1 MAFDLIHRHNENATA
16 LTMAQ
21 LHEQCPA
28 AFSEHAAPDTSD
40 RYGFVS
46 TANAIEIL
54 LDHGFEPVRA
64 IQKPSRK
71 NESVLYN
78 DHMISF
84 NAPRLYDGAG
94 ERGELILYN
103 SHNARSSLKLF
114 AGAFR
119 FVCSNGIVA
128 GDGFQAKLRHSKLTA
143 NNFDTL
149 VKEQA
154 QTLPRLLDRIENLK
168 AQKWERE
175 QVLNFAYNAAALRWE
190 LDPNESHMG
199 REYIGDLKGAFATQ
213 ATLRDINTPRRYDDQ
228 GADAWRVFNRAQE
241 SLIRGGVRIRSYTD
255 KNPHGKTR
263 SAKGIAALSESV
275 RVNRKLWDLANA
287 MA

>member
-1 MAFDLIHRHNENATA
+1 MAFDLIHRHDENATA
-16 LTMAQ
+16 LTMVELQ
-21 LHEQCPA
+21 EQCPA
-28 AFSEHAAPDTSD
+28 AFSETAAPETSD

-46 TANAIEIL
+46 TASAINIL

-64 IQKPSRK
+64 IQKPSR
-71 NESVLYN
+71 NNQSIMFN

-84 NAPRLYDGAG
+84 NAPRLYDGSG

-168 AQKWERE
+168 AQTWERE

-190 LDPNESHMG
+190 IDPNENQIG
-199 REYIGDLKGAFATQ
+199 REYMGELKGAYATH
-213 ATLRDINTPRRYDDQ
+213 ATLRDINAPRRYDDS

-255 KNPHGKTR
+255 KAPYGKTR
-263 SAKGIAALSESV
+263 NAKGIAALSETV
-275 RVNRKLWDLANA
+275 RVNRKLWDLADA
-287 MA
+287 VA